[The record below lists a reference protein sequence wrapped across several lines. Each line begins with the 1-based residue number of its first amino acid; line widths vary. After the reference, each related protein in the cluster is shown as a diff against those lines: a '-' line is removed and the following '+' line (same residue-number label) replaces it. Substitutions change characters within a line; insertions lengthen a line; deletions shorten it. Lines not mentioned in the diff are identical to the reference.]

1 MLLLAAAGCGGKGT
15 LGPKAL
21 QQEATG
27 LQSLAAEGGIL
38 AGDAA
43 RGRSNSVFVRV
54 HAHYLTKAARTSA
67 SVLAAGGPEAR
78 PLAAVAKDVAHEL
91 DLLSHSG
98 SDRAQQRRLAA
109 SLTRDATRAEK
120 LGTSA

>member
-1 MLLLAAAGCGGKGT
+1 VLLLAAGCGGKGT

-43 RGRSNSVFVRV
+43 RGRSTSTFLRV
-54 HAHYLTKAARTSA
+54 HAQELTKAALSSTTTLVS
-67 SVLAAGGPEAR
+67 GGPAAR
-78 PLAAVAKDVAHEL
+78 PLAGLASTVARDL
-91 DLLSHSG
+91 DRLSRSG
-98 SDRAQQRRLAA
+98 SDRAQQRSLASA
-109 SLTRDATRAEK
+109 LARAAKRAAK
-120 LGTSA
+120 LGQSS